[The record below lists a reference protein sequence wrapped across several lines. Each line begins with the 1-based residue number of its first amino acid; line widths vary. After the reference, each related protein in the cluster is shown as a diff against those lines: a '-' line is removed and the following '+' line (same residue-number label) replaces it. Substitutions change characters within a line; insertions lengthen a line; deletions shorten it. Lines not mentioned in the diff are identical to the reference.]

1 MKPDSVLVRIIVLSV
16 LAQPCI
22 MASLDIGSTDGMKA
36 IGGSNRPKKMVDVPE
51 FFIPSGTRNEIDRR
65 THIERIN
72 DWPGSDASGEGTAR
86 WHPSGTQDPRLNE
99 YGVLDDGA
107 ASAEDHAAETEPAS
121 DAAEP
126 AVETQADAPDGDVTA
141 PAERDGAK

>member
-1 MKPDSVLVRIIVLSV
+1 MTAAQYRVLKDTTLHWTGDIIWLEPEHVQDHHEPVTTPPPVTRS
-16 LAQPCI
+16 
-22 MASLDIGSTDGMKA
+22 DGHKD
-36 IGGSNRPKKMVDVPE
+36 RPP
-51 FFIPSGTRNEIDRR
+51 
-65 THIERIN
+65 HISRIN